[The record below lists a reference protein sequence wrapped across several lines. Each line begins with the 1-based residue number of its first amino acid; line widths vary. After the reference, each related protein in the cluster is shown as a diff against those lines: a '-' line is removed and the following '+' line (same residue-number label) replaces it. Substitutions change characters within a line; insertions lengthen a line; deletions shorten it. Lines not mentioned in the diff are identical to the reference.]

1 MASVRDQI
9 SEVLYGAISGAMNK
23 PITELSDSTQ
33 LVADLGVK
41 SANLVRIISVVED
54 ELELDVS
61 FQEFS
66 RRKTIGELIDYLVG
80 LHDADS

>member
-9 SEVLYGAISGAMNK
+9 SDVLYRAVAGAMDK
-23 PITELSDSTQ
+23 PIEQLTDSTQ
-33 LVADLGVK
+33 LVADLGAK

-54 ELELDVS
+54 ELDLDVS

-66 RRKTIGELIDYLVG
+66 RGKTIGDLIDYLVE
-80 LHDADS
+80 LRDS